1 MELQV
6 IDMKES
12 NRRET
17 KLARLISPQKLPN
30 HVAIIMDGN
39 GRWANKRGLPRIAG
53 HRAGM
58 NTLKE
63 IITCAHDLGINVLTL
78 FAFSTENWKR
88 PRWEV
93 DFLMRLPQEYL
104 QKELQSLMEKNIVIK
119 TMGELKQLPRIT
131 KNTVREA
138 LQKTKNNSGMILNFA
153 LNYGGRHEI
162 LNAVKAISEKVKRG
176 ILKTEEINEDL
187 FDGHLYTKDL
197 PQLDLLIRPSG
208 ELRISNFLL
217 WQLAYAELWFTEIFW
232 PDFKKEHFLEAI
244 LDYQE
249 RERRFGGIHK
259 L

>member
-1 MELQV
+1 
-6 IDMKES
+6 MKES